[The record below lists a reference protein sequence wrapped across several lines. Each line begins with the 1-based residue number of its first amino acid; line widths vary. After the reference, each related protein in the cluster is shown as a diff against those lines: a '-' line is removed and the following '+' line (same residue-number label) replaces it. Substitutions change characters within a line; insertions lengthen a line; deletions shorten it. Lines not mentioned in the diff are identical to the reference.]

1 MKKILASLLFL
12 AALSARAQTPS
23 CKTQTTTCLSL
34 TWSANGMAGSITS
47 DANGWTSGPGSSY
60 VLYCVGASANC
71 SNSTRDAYLAS
82 LQPGQTPIQS
92 AWVNAKISQI
102 SPNGAY
108 TAIVGYGTL
117 VNFSVASQ
125 WNNGTGGQG
134 GQISAASPIFQT
146 TIGTAPPS
154 IVTPPTP
161 GGITATQTS
170 TGTPS
175 SPQPQ

>member
-1 MKKILASLLFL
+1 MKMLLLLTLLLAGQFGF
-12 AALSARAQTPS
+12 AQS
-23 CKTQTTTCLSL
+23 CKTQTTTCMTL

-47 DANGWTSGPGSSY
+47 DANGWTSGPGSTY
-60 VLYCVGASANC
+60 VLYCVGAGSNC
-71 SNSTRDAYLAS
+71 STSTRDAYLGS

-92 AWVNAKISQI
+92 VWTNAKIPQL
-102 SPNGAY
+102 SPNGTY

-146 TIGTAPPS
+146 TIGQAPPV
-154 IVTPPTP
+154 IQTPPVP
-161 GGITATQTS
+161 GGITGTQNN
-170 TGTPS
+170 TGTPTV
-175 SPQPQ
+175 PQPQ